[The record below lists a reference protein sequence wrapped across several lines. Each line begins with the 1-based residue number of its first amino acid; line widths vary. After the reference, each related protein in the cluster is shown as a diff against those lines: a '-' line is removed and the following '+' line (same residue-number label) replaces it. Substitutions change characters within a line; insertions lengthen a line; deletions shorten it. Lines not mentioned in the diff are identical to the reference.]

1 MYTSNCINDLS
12 PLPWLINRYPYDL
25 ESLAGCGR
33 VLFGVQGVPAS
44 NQTTIRPADVYG
56 VTVNVRH
63 TVTDA
68 RPTEVVHGLRR
79 YISDDLNGIRSRN
92 VFRIPE
98 ILTLFRSV
106 KYGEQ

>member
-1 MYTSNCINDLS
+1 M
-12 PLPWLINRYPYDL
+12 
-25 ESLAGCGR
+25 ESLACHGR
-33 VLFGVQGVPAS
+33 VLFGVQRVPAS
-44 NQTTIRPADVYG
+44 NQSTIRPADVDG

-68 RPTEVVHGLRR
+68 RPTEVVQGLRR

-106 KYGEQ
+106 KYREQ

>member
-12 PLPWLINRYPYDL
+12 PLIWLINRYPYDL

-79 YISDDLNGIRSRN
+79 YISDDLNGIRTRN